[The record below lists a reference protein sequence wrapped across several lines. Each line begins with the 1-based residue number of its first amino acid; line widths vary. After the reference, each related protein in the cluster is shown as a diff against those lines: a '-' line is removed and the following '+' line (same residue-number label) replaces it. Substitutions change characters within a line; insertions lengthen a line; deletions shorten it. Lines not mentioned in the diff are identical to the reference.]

1 MESLLDHAFRVS
13 IFGGK
18 DKTKQREN
26 LAQMKSNESFNQVWE
41 SFEAEMALQRC
52 PLVKGGVRPVSILT
66 D

>member
-1 MESLLDHAFRVS
+1 MESLLDHAFRVN

-18 DKTKQREN
+18 DKTKQREK
-26 LAQMKSNESFNQVWE
+26 LAQMKSNKSFNQVWE
-41 SFEAEMALQRC
+41 SFEAEMTLQRC